1 MFDAAMTAQLEV
13 QPSGDLRSFRVSGEL
28 DLATV
33 GALVERLHP
42 VAAGADGDLRLE
54 VGGLTFIDSTGLHA
68 LMRLARAMPA
78 PHRLVLVDVTAPVR
92 RLLELTGLRDAP
104 EIVVEP
110 DGAV

>member
-13 QPSGDLRSFRVSGEL
+13 QPLGDLRSFRVSGEL

-33 GALVERLHP
+33 DILVERVGP
-42 VAAGADGDLRLE
+42 VAAAAAADLRLE

-68 LMRLARAMPA
+68 LMRLARAVPS

-92 RLLELTGLRDAP
+92 RLLDLTGLGGAP
-104 EIVVEP
+104 EIVVES
-110 DGAV
+110 DGGV